1 MSIILE
7 KRFEVNKNKAY
18 LYIFSNILDWEPPK
32 MIVSQVKKIILLL
45 TSLVLSIW
53 LTIIL
58 TPFTFYM
65 TLMKLIAI
73 LVIIYKL
80 AHQKNSNYIL
90 FLIIIYLYLASI
102 WMDAITLFN
111 YFGILVLYIIFIRKL
126 RDITTS
132 SIIFIKKQAL
142 SNRLVG

>member
-132 SIIFIKKQAL
+132 SIIFIKKQAS